1 MTKNNIFELIKLI
14 LKIIILN
21 NFNGVNLNKKFED
34 LFENFERP
42 GYMDFEKSVIKIDE
56 NPDLCGGNKKNGSK
70 YFILDKYSGSMYP
83 LKCFWII
90 AFLKCNNLKNDESYQ
105 KFGKMVSSA
114 DLISELEFFG
124 ITTNSK
130 KEDIRFKIIK
140 K

>member
-1 MTKNNIFELIKLI
+1 MLYEVIT
-14 LKIIILN
+14 
-21 NFNGVNLNKKFED
+21 
-34 LFENFERP
+34 
-42 GYMDFEKSVIKIDE
+42 KSVIKIDE
-56 NPDLCGGNKKNGSK
+56 NPELCGGNKKNGSK

-90 AFLKCNNLKNDESYQ
+90 SLLNCNNLKNDEFYQ
-105 KFGKMVSSA
+105 KFGKIVSSA